1 MKPNF
6 FIVGTPKAG
15 TTSLYEY
22 LQEHPDVYMSPI
34 KETNYFSFEE
44 IEKQGLFYNEE
55 HINSIDKYL
64 AQFADVRTEK
74 AIGEAS
80 VSYLFY
86 DSVPDKI
93 KNFNPNSKIIIVLRN
108 PIERGFSH
116 YLMDKRIGFVKNK
129 YDDIVHK
136 KSQNKKA
143 FLYYQ
148 QYVALGL
155 YYEQLQRY
163 FSVFD
168 KKQILVLLYEDI
180 NQHIEKVVHNLY
192 SFLEVDTSF
201 QPDLNKKHNTFIAP
215 KNPVIQH
222 LYKFKMVRNVAK
234 RVFNNSFQHSIKNNF
249 FSKEKKPVLDNGLKK
264 DLIEIYRSDI
274 DKTAELINRDLRS
287 WYS

>member
-93 KNFNPNSKIIIVLRN
+93 KNFNPHSKIIIVLRN

-136 KSQNKKA
+136 KSNNKKA

-180 NQHIEKVVHNLY
+180 NQHIEEVVHNIY

-201 QPDLNKKHNTFIAP
+201 KPDLNKKHNTFIAP

>member
-44 IEKQGLFYNEE
+44 IQKQGLFYNEE

-180 NQHIEKVVHNLY
+180 SQHIEKVVHNLY

-201 QPDLNKKHNTFIAP
+201 KPDLNKKHNTFIAP

-274 DKTAELINRDLRS
+274 DKTAEFINRDLRS